1 MYRLSMNKNYK
12 DIGTIPASLKDLWK
26 VGMTRNSMKGIKK
39 IFAIFLVFFT
49 VQPPVFAGLVP
60 DDPKTEEALK
70 ANVVDFRDWLMK
82 QLSQF
87 PKSNTA
93 HLTLASR
100 NYGFNPRKK
109 RDFTASQYNQA
120 AKSNWVKCQVMQG
133 LSVLSQQLAN
143 TAGTAFAPQ
152 SANQLQQSAIQLK
165 QSDDPQFQQVGALY
179 TQEAQALQAG
189 NIQGADQAANPSRRR
204 SPALCRARIPA
215 HPKRKRVGASLQP
228 GRRDGH
234 RQFGRNPGNYGGR
247 PNITGPWDT
256 KFKFPFGD
264 GASPWDIRLGPDK
277 IPDAAFTNAGTNT
290 DPGWG
295 KRRPSAIGRRHREA
309 TAITRVG
316 QRGRGTAST
325 IT

>member
-26 VGMTRNSMKGIKK
+26 VGMTRNSMKVIKK
-39 IFAIFLVFFT
+39 VFAVFLGFFT
-49 VQPPVFAGLVP
+49 VQPPAFAGLVP

-143 TAGTAFAPQ
+143 TAGTAFASQ

-189 NIQGADQAANPSRRR
+189 ISRGPTKRQPKSPPCPNPMSRRDTSPAKAKARWRKPSTRSLGWSSPVWAESWELWR
-204 SPALCRARIPA
+204 SPKSYR
-215 HPKRKRVGASLQP
+215 H
-228 GRRDGH
+228 
-234 RQFGRNPGNYGGR
+234 
-247 PNITGPWDT
+247 
-256 KFKFPFGD
+256 
-264 GASPWDIRLGPDK
+264 LGYQ
-277 IPDAAFTNAGTNT
+277 I
-290 DPGWG
+290 
-295 KRRPSAIGRRHREA
+295 
-309 TAITRVG
+309 
-316 QRGRGTAST
+316 
-325 IT
+325 

>member
-1 MYRLSMNKNYK
+1 MNKNYK

-26 VGMTRNSMKGIKK
+26 VGMTRHSMKVIKK
-39 IFAIFLVFFT
+39 VFAVFLVFFT
-49 VQPPVFAGLVP
+49 VQPPAFAGLVP

-143 TAGTAFAPQ
+143 TAGTAFASQ

-189 NIQGADQAANPSRRR
+189 NIQGADQAATQVAAVPQPYVAPGYQPSQ
-204 SPALCRARIPA
+204 SESALAQA
-215 HPKRKRVGASLQP
+215 FNQVVGMVIASL
-228 GRRDGH
+228 
-234 RQFGRNPGNYGGR
+234 GGILGTMAVAQILQALGI
-247 PNITGPWDT
+247 PNLSSLLGTGQ
-256 KFKFPFGD
+256 
-264 GASPWDIRLGPDK
+264 ALGTSLGSGQNSST
-277 IPDAAFTNAGTNT
+277 ALTNAGTNT
-290 DPGWG
+290 VQAGG
-295 KRRPSAIGRRHREA
+295 SAALQQLGGVNVKPLQSQGSA
-309 TAITRVG
+309 NAG
-316 QRGRGTAST
+316 GAPPAQ
-325 IT
+325 

>member
-26 VGMTRNSMKGIKK
+26 VGMTRHSMKVIKK
-39 IFAIFLVFFT
+39 VFAVFLVFFT
-49 VQPPVFAGLVP
+49 VQPPAFAGLVP

-143 TAGTAFAPQ
+143 TAGTAFASQ

-165 QSDDPQFQQVGALY
+165 RSDDPQFQQVGALY

-189 NIQGADQAANPSRRR
+189 NIQGADQAATQVAAVPQPYVTPGYQPSQ
-204 SPALCRARIPA
+204 SESALAQA
-215 HPKRKRVGASLQP
+215 FNQVVGMVIASL
-228 GRRDGH
+228 
-234 RQFGRNPGNYGGR
+234 GGILGTMAVAQILQALGI
-247 PNITGPWDT
+247 PNLSSLLGTGQ
-256 KFKFPFGD
+256 
-264 GASPWDIRLGPDK
+264 ALGTSLGSGQNSS
-277 IPDAAFTNAGTNT
+277 AAFTNAGTNT
-290 DPGWG
+290 IQAGG
-295 KRRPSAIGRRHREA
+295 SAALQQLGGVNVKPLQSQGSA
-309 TAITRVG
+309 NAG
-316 QRGRGTAST
+316 GAPPAQ
-325 IT
+325 